1 MYIYIYLHWC
11 VYKYMDV
18 YRALMC
24 VCVSAKTHKQCRVD
38 IHSVSMHHRLRPW
51 PIRSGCL
58 EERARAGVGGIL
70 SMNWLD
76 ISRLNHGF
84 DDRRYIEV
92 PWLFFDDSMR
102 ELARSFGLKAGGT
115 HELANSFHSDTIQK
129 GSRTPVTIRVFGEWD
144 AFLSAIRHLWK
155 RYRSLKKQWINVD

>member
-1 MYIYIYLHWC
+1 MYIKHW
-11 VYKYMDV
+11 
-18 YRALMC
+18 C
-24 VCVSAKTHKQCRVD
+24 VCVSAKTHKQCRID

-84 DDRRYIEV
+84 DDRRYKEV

-115 HELANSFHSDTIQK
+115 HELANSFDSDTIQK
-129 GSRTPVTIRVFGEWD
+129 GYRTPVTFRVLENEMLFFQPNLAPLETIPFVKETVNKCW
-144 AFLSAIRHLWK
+144 LM
-155 RYRSLKKQWINVD
+155 